1 MTMDN
6 ILANNMIKKTTVV
19 FLLWSSL
26 YGCSPKKSE
35 QSPAIPFQCIN
46 TQTRCEVM
54 TEFGTVLIKFNVEKV
69 LTELPFTIQVT
80 LTKDA
85 VATES
90 YYSENTLKVL
100 GYMEGKN
107 MFMGK
112 IPLFF
117 NRVTEDKSSKPFV
130 AETML
135 GSCSEDIMTWRL
147 WLTLEKPGKAK
158 ENQQTTFFIDFD
170 STRF

>member
-1 MTMDN
+1 MDN
-6 ILANNMIKKTTVV
+6 ILANNMIKKTTIAFV
-19 FLLWSSL
+19 LCATL

-46 TQTRCEVM
+46 TQTRCEVV

-69 LTELPFTIQVT
+69 LTEFPFIIQVT

-85 VATES
+85 VVTES
-90 YYSENTLKVL
+90 YHSENTLKVL

-117 NRVTEDKSSKPFV
+117 NSIPEDKSSNPFV

-135 GSCSEDIMTWRL
+135 GSCSEDVMTWRL
-147 WLTLEKPGKAK
+147 WLTLEKQGKAK
-158 ENQQTTFFIDFD
+158 PNQQLTFFVDFD